1 MDKEVLKRRMMERA
15 EAAVDRA
22 IRAVEQAPDGG
33 WVADSEWQ
41 VREAYQDL
49 MAENFGQAVQ
59 ARIDAHPSSAAS
71 SQAVFSPDGRGVDP
85 PRQGGAASAGA
96 DGGG

>member
-1 MDKEVLKRRMMERA
+1 MDKEALKRRMMERA

-41 VREAYQDL
+41 VRAAYQEL
-49 MAENFGQAVQ
+49 MAENFSQAVQ
-59 ARIDAHPSSAAS
+59 ARVDAHPAS
-71 SQAVFSPDGRGVDP
+71 SQAAFSPAGHGVGP
-85 PRQGGAASAGA
+85 PRQGGADAAGA
-96 DGGG
+96 DGGR